1 MSFKIFYYIFI
12 LYKIHN
18 MKKCP
23 PGVICFEN
31 VTIFCIVLILI
42 IFFYF
47 YFNTRHNNLNKSV
60 HATRHSNSTTRQNE
74 IIISQIPS
82 YPYTNLVPPP
92 VPGDVLLDP
101 YVPPLRDERYL
112 IPQLTRVPPGT
123 IPINI
128 STNVGAVDT
137 SYRQVGILNPTNK
150 PNKDNVL
157 PLMGRPVFTN
167 RDMWQ
172 YYTIGNQYNSVKLP
186 IIVKGKSGLNE
197 YGVDRLYNGDT
208 VYIEGLNDVYRA
220 TIYDNDTIKY
230 LPFI

>member
-1 MSFKIFYYIFI
+1 
-12 LYKIHN
+12 

-31 VTIFCIVLILI
+31 VTIFFIILILI
-42 IFFYF
+42 LIFYF
-47 YFNTRHNNLNKSV
+47 YFNSHKNYANTNTNTNFS
-60 HATRHSNSTTRQNE
+60 HSRNHTNSRNSE
-74 IIISQIPS
+74 ILISQVPN
-82 YPYTNLVPPP
+82 YPYNNIFAPPP
-92 VPGDVLLDP
+92 VPGDVLLNP

-112 IPQLTRVPPGT
+112 IPQLNLIPPGT

-137 SYRQVGILNPTNK
+137 SYRQVGMLNPMNK
-150 PNKDNVL
+150 QNKDNLL

-167 RDMWQ
+167 RDKWQ
-172 YYTIGNQYNSVKLP
+172 YYTIGNQFNSIKLP
-186 IIVKGKSGLNE
+186 VIVKGRSGSNE
-197 YGVDRLYNGDT
+197 YGVDRLMNGDT
-208 VYIEGLNDVYRA
+208 VYIEGLNDTYRV